1 MGSCFLYITKEK
13 PEYGWAYDRLKEASI
28 RQGYGSALDHMWRCL
43 PKHLRDKYPMLGK
56 VDFQS
61 GCYYDEVL
69 NLTPQEVKSL
79 REEFE
84 KLLNVLNYQ
93 DFEPG
98 LDAAQFNQYL
108 QSGHYGF
115 ESGYFE
121 EQRKDTFELL
131 KYAESENC
139 WIRISR

>member
-1 MGSCFLYITKEK
+1 
-13 PEYGWAYDRLKEASI
+13 
-28 RQGYGSALDHMWRCL
+28 
-43 PKHLRDKYPMLGK
+43 MLGK

-61 GCYYDEVL
+61 GCYYNEKL
-69 NLTPQEVKSL
+69 NLAPQEVKRL

-84 KLLNVLNYQ
+84 KLLNVLNYKE
-93 DFEPG
+93 FEPG
-98 LDAAQFNQYL
+98 LDAAQFKQYL

-115 ESGYFE
+115 EETYFE

-131 KYAESENC
+131 KYAENEKC